1 MAQMA
6 MGFLCETNDHP
17 ANDHPNNDH
26 PTNDHPTNDHP
37 TNDHPTNDHPSRRDI
52 VTERSVEDWLVI
64 LMEQLVTA
72 ETEAYKLRSPGN
84 TDLMDKIGL
93 ARQMVVNSYPEAT
106 DLLGQFQVSY
116 IISTLI
122 T

>member
-52 VTERSVEDWLVI
+52 VTERSEEDWLVI

-72 ETEAYKLRSPGN
+72 EYVHILTFRQL
-84 TDLMDKIGL
+84 L
-93 ARQMVVNSYPEAT
+93 AEFLLWNLEPKPINFGRQ
-106 DLLGQFQVSY
+106 G
-116 IISTLI
+116 IRISWTK
-122 T
+122 